1 MRILMYTWEFPPLI
15 AGGLGMACYGM
26 VKALLKQNVEIDLI
40 IPTREAVYFP
50 MRTPEDADTLPVVFL
65 DEKKQ
70 EEYYTT
76 TFEDDNQ
83 RFKYI
88 GITEAPETY
97 KQVEEISESIR
108 LAVEEQTDED
118 EEKID
123 REPGYE
129 DIWDNIAHHLMGSD
143 EIFKRVQEYTL
154 RAERYAKILQYDAIH
169 SHDWL
174 CYPAGMIARKISGK
188 PLVSHI
194 HATEFDRAGGPGNP
208 NVHNIEFTGMTY
220 ADYVIAVSQ
229 YTAEMIISRYRIDT
243 GKIRIVHNAY
253 IVDDNIQKCEKR
265 LFHGTTILFLGRITL
280 QKGPEFFL
288 DVAKSVLEKHPDAR
302 FIMAGSGDMARKI
315 IQRSAAL
322 KMRNRF
328 LFTGFLNRKEV
339 DDILKMSDIYMLPSI
354 SEPFGIAPL
363 EAMAYGVTAVISKQ
377 SGVSEVVENAYK
389 IDFWDVPRMVKVI
402 NDLIEHPA
410 KRRKIGIAGM
420 QEVNQIQ
427 WDDAATKIKAVY
439 QEAIDE
445 FQQQ

>member
-26 VKALLKQNVEIDLI
+26 VKALLKQNVEVDLI

-70 EEYYTT
+70 EEFDKK
-76 TFEDDNQ
+76 TFEDANE
-83 RFKYI
+83 RFHYI

-97 KQVEEISESIR
+97 KQVEEITESIKQ
-108 LAVEEQTDED
+108 AVEEEEDVEEQDEYN
-118 EEKID
+118 
-123 REPGYE
+123 PGYE
-129 DIWDNIAHHLMGSD
+129 DVWENIAHHLMGSD
-143 EIFKRVQEYTL
+143 DIFQKVQEFTL
-154 RAERYAKILQYDAIH
+154 RAERFAKLLEFDAIH
-169 SHDWL
+169 AHDWL

-188 PLVSHI
+188 PLVSHM

-220 ADYVIAVSQ
+220 SDYVIAVSQ
-229 YTAEMIISRYRIDT
+229 YTAEMVISRYRIDT

-253 IVDDNIQKCEKR
+253 IVDDNIEKCEKR
-265 LFHGTTILFLGRITL
+265 LFKGATILFLGRITL

-288 DVAKSVLEKHPDAR
+288 EVAKSVLEKHPDAR

-315 IQRSAAL
+315 IQRSAML
-322 KMRNRF
+322 KLRNRF

-339 DDILKMSDIYMLPSI
+339 DEILKMSDIYMLPSI

-389 IDFWDVPRMVKVI
+389 IDFWDVPKMVKVI

-410 KRRKIGIAGM
+410 KRRKLGIAGM
-420 QEVNQIQ
+420 NEVHQIQ
-427 WDDAATKIKAVY
+427 WDDAATKIKTVY

-445 FQQQ
+445 FSKE